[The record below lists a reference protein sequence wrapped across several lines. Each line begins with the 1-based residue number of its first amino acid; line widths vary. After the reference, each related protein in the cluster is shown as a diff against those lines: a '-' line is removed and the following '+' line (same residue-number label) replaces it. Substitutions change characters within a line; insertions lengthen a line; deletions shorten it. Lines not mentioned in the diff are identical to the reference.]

1 MSGEPRKCPPG
12 LPRMARRKKHVSVTC
27 SDFDQLKSLSE
38 EGIHRRF
45 EFICSSYKGI
55 TYPKN
60 ATRYRVTQTP
70 EDISFYLKTPA
81 EKKCSASAFVQ
92 LD

>member
-1 MSGEPRKCPPG
+1 
-12 LPRMARRKKHVSVTC
+12 MARRKKHVSVTC

-45 EFICSSYKGI
+45 EFICGSYKGVS
-55 TYPKN
+55 YPKN

-70 EDISFYLKTPA
+70 DDISLYFENAGGEEVFRVSFRPIGLIK
-81 EKKCSASAFVQ
+81 
-92 LD
+92 